1 MKVPSFML
9 KKLYVKNSLEN
20 TDDGFRFVLKNT
32 LMDATIISPVTL
44 FLDSKLIPPETITI
58 AAAGASWPSNDI
70 SGSNPAPMKVDMEVT
85 IGVKGTP
92 LKPGEHSLE
101 IAATTKEYNDI
112 KFAVTDSV

>member
-9 KKLYVKNSLEN
+9 KKLYVKNSLKN

-32 LMDATIISPVTL
+32 LMDATIITPVTL
-44 FLDSKLIPPETITI
+44 FVDSKLIPPETVTI
-58 AAAGASWPSNDI
+58 AAAGTSWPGNDI
-70 SGSNPAPMKVDMEVT
+70 SGSNPAPMKVDVEVT
-85 IGVKGTP
+85 IKVKGTP

>member
-32 LMDATIISPVTL
+32 LMDATIVKLVTL
-44 FLDSKLIPPETITI
+44 FIDNTMIPPESVTIT
-58 AAAGASWPSNDI
+58 AAGTSWLATDI
-70 SGSNPAPMKVDMEVT
+70 SGSNPAPMKVDVEVT
-85 IGVKGTP
+85 IRVKGAP

-101 IAATTKEYNDI
+101 IAAITREYNDI
-112 KFAVTDSV
+112 RFTVTDSV